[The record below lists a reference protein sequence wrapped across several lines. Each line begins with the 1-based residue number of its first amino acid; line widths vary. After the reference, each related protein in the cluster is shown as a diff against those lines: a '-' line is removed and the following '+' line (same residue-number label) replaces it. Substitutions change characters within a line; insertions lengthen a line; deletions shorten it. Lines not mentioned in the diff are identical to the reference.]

1 MKKSEVFS
9 KLGVLDL
16 AVEAHDIIRGETG
29 QEIKGVV
36 QNVDEYD
43 HSRVT
48 TITIKEPMAEQIMG
62 KPMGTYITI
71 DAPEIKSNGRLV
83 AKDISQNFAEELG
96 SMLNLNEND
105 SVLIVGLGNWHAT
118 PDALG
123 PTVIDKVMVTRH
135 LHKYAPEEL
144 KGGLRPVSAIAPGV
158 LGLTG
163 IETAEIIK
171 GVVEK
176 SNPNLIIV
184 IDSLAAASVER
195 IATTIQMS
203 DTGIRPGSGLGNKRA
218 GINHDSMGVRVIAIG
233 VPTVV
238 HAGIIASEA
247 LNSFLNEVEENSVV
261 KSLTKDL
268 NPIVMDQIMNNV
280 MEPYSGNLVVTPKEI
295 DDLIKNTAL
304 IIADGLNQAL
314 HPAVNPEDFAM
325 YLQ

>member
-29 QEIKGVV
+29 QEIKGVL
-36 QNVDEYD
+36 QKVDEYE
-43 HSRVT
+43 HARVT

-71 DAPEIKSNGRLV
+71 DAPEIKNNGKLV
-83 AKDISQNFAEELG
+83 AKEISQNFAEKLG
-96 SMLNLNEND
+96 SMLNLQEND

-123 PTVIDKVMVTRH
+123 PTVIDKVLVTRH
-135 LHKYAPEEL
+135 LHEYAPEEL

-158 LGLTG
+158 LGITG

-176 SNPNLIIV
+176 SQPNLIIV

-195 IATTIQMS
+195 IASTIQMS

-218 GINHDSMGVRVIAIG
+218 GINQESMGIRVIAIG

-247 LNSFLNEVEENSVV
+247 LNSFINEIEDSSTV

-268 NPIVMDQIMNNV
+268 NPIVMDQIMNKV

-295 DDLIKNTAL
+295 DDLIKNTAV
-304 IIADGLNQAL
+304 IIADGINQAL
-314 HPAVNPEDFAM
+314 HPAVSPEDFAM